1 MTNNELIQFLKSE
14 CKKAL
19 SSAQNNEL
27 NESEMKHYLEL
38 PLNKLNEKIKS
49 IDITDENHKILE
61 KETVEIMSEFA
72 TELVQSDIQNKFNS
86 L

>member
-1 MTNNELIQFLKSE
+1 MTNTELIQYLKNE
-14 CKKAL
+14 CEKAL
-19 SSAQNNEL
+19 SSAKNNEL

-38 PLNKLNEKIKS
+38 PLKNLNEKIKS

-61 KETVEIMSEFA
+61 KETVEIMSGFA
-72 TELVQSDIQNKFNS
+72 AELVQSNIQNKFNS